1 VRPTKIQDVNDVFSS
16 VWPRPTKISVIFV
29 DLVAD
34 ENKFLYFRGPA
45 DENIGGSTKIRII
58 FVGLVT
64 EENNVIIF
72 VGRPTK
78 ISRPTKI

>member
-1 VRPTKIQDVNDVFSS
+1 
-16 VWPRPTKISVIFV
+16 VWPRPTKIRVIFV
-29 DLVAD
+29 GLVTD

-45 DENIGGSTKIRII
+45 DENIDGPTKIRII
-58 FVGLVT
+58 FVGLGT
-64 EENNVIIF
+64 DENNVSIF